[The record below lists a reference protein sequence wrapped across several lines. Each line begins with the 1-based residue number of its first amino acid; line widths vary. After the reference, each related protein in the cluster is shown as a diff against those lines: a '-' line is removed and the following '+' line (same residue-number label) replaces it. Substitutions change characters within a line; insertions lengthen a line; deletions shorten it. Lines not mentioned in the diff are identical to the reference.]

1 MEGVRKIK
9 RYQVPFLAKVLN
21 QCLVHM
27 RTWGLVLLKFL
38 TEKVNHLLSIAGE
51 KRNLVLF
58 IRYP

>member
-38 TEKVNHLLSIAGE
+38 TEKVNNLLSIAGE
-51 KRNLVLF
+51 R
-58 IRYP
+58 